1 VKANIPTGASGTLSS
16 FAESAFAAGVGFL
29 ASGLLLAA
37 LGKDPIKA
45 FYYLF
50 QGSFGST
57 TNFTIT
63 LAYASPLILTAL
75 TFAVGVRAGLFNIG
89 AEGTLYV
96 GAAAAVAASL
106 VHLPFGLGL
115 LFILVAAAVAG
126 AAWSIP
132 PFLLKSYRGV
142 NEVITTIMM
151 NNIALFFMQFIVL
164 NYLLDSLHGG
174 TRSDRSASIPIDAR
188 FPLLVDPYLTYAI
201 IFAALVCVGV
211 YYYLWQTPGGYE
223 LRAVG
228 LNPDA
233 SRFSGINPRK
243 PMLWAFVLG
252 GITAGLGGAVEVA
265 GTFTPFAIYTGL
277 SNLVNFG
284 FNGLSV
290 ALIGRNH
297 PLAIIAAGIFFGAL
311 QAGASSV
318 QTLGLSFEIV
328 EVVEGMIVFAVA
340 APQLYK
346 MVRSRIK

>member
-1 VKANIPTGASGTLSS
+1 MKANIPTGASGLLSAV
-16 FAESAFAAGVGFL
+16 AESVFAAGVGFL
-29 ASGLLLAA
+29 ASGILLAA
-37 LGKDPIKA
+37 LGKDPIRA

-50 QGSFGST
+50 EGSFGNA

-63 LAYASPLILTAL
+63 LAYAAPLMLTAL

-96 GAAAAVAASL
+96 GATAAVAASL
-106 VHLPFGLGL
+106 VHLPLGLGL
-115 LFILVAAAVAG
+115 LFILVAAAAAG
-126 AAWSIP
+126 AAWSVP
-132 PFLLKSYRGV
+132 PYLLKSYRGV

-151 NNIALFFMQFIVL
+151 NNIALFAMQFVVL
-164 NYLLDSLHGG
+164 DYLLDP
-174 TRSDRSASIPIDAR
+174 TRSDKTSSIPLDAR
-188 FPLLVDPYLTYAI
+188 FPMLLPPNLTYAI
-201 IFAALVCVGV
+201 LFAAIVCFGV

-233 SRFSGINPRK
+233 SRFSGMSPRK
-243 PMLWAFVLG
+243 PLFYAFVLG
-252 GITAGLGGAVEVA
+252 GITAGLAGAVEVA

-277 SNLVNFG
+277 SNLLNFG

-297 PLAIIAAGIFFGAL
+297 PLGIILAGVFFGAL

-340 APQLYK
+340 APQLYRL
-346 MVRSRIK
+346 VRSKIR

>member
-1 VKANIPTGASGTLSS
+1 M
-16 FAESAFAAGVGFL
+16 GFL
-29 ASGLLLAA
+29 ASGILLAA

-50 QGSFGST
+50 EGSFGST
-57 TNFTIT
+57 NNFTIT
-63 LAYASPLILTAL
+63 LAYAAPLILTAL

-96 GAAAAVAASL
+96 GATAAVAASL

-115 LFILVAAAVAG
+115 LFILIVAGLAG
-126 AAWSIP
+126 AAWSLP
-132 PFLLKSYRGV
+132 AYLLKSYRGV

-151 NNIALFFMQFIVL
+151 NNIALFAMQFVVL
-164 NYLLDSLHGG
+164 DYLLDPA
-174 TRSDRSASIPIDAR
+174 RSDKSSSIPLDAR
-188 FPLLVDPYLTYAI
+188 FPTLIAPNLTAAI
-201 IFAALVCVGV
+201 LFSILVCFAV
-211 YYYLWQTPGGYE
+211 YYYLWQTPSGYE

-233 SRFSGINPRK
+233 SKFSGISPRK
-243 PMLWAFVLG
+243 PMLYAFVLG
-252 GITAGLGGAVEVA
+252 GITAGLAGAVEVA

-277 SNLVNFG
+277 SNLLNFG
-284 FNGLSV
+284 FNGLGV

-297 PLAIIAAGIFFGAL
+297 PLGIILAGVFLGAL

-318 QTLGLSFEIV
+318 QIIGLSFEIV
-328 EVVEGMIVFAVA
+328 QVVEGMIVFAVA

-346 MVRSRIK
+346 LVRRRLR

>member
-1 VKANIPTGASGTLSS
+1 MKAAIPSGASGILSS
-16 FAESAFAAGVGFL
+16 LAESVFAAGVGFL
-29 ASGLLLAA
+29 ASGILLAV

-50 QGSFGST
+50 EGSFGNV
-57 TNFTIT
+57 TNITIT

-75 TFAVGVRAGLFNIG
+75 TFAIGVRAGLFNIG
-89 AEGTLYV
+89 AEGTFYV
-96 GAAAAVAASL
+96 GAAAAVAASF

-115 LFILVAAAVAG
+115 LLILIAAGAAG
-126 AAWSIP
+126 AAWSVP
-132 PFLLKSYRGV
+132 AYLLKSYRGV
-142 NEVITTIMM
+142 HEVISTIMM
-151 NNIALFFMQFIVL
+151 NNIALFAMQFVVL
-164 NYLLDSLHGG
+164 DYLLDP
-174 TRSDRSASIPIDAR
+174 TRSDKSSSIPIDAR
-188 FPLLVDPYLTYAI
+188 FPVLISPNLSYAI
-201 IFAALVCVGV
+201 FFAILVCLGV

-233 SRFSGINPRK
+233 SKFSGVNPRK
-243 PMLWAFVLG
+243 PMLYAFLLG

-284 FNGLSV
+284 FNGLAV

-297 PLAIIAAGIFFGAL
+297 PLACVVAGVFFGAL

-318 QTLGLSFEIV
+318 QILGISFEIV

-340 APQLYK
+340 APQLYH
-346 MVRSRIK
+346 MVRSRMK

>member
-1 VKANIPTGASGTLSS
+1 MKASIPTGASGVLSS

-29 ASGLLLAA
+29 ASGILLAA

-50 QGSFGST
+50 EGSFGNI

-63 LAYASPLILTAL
+63 LAYAAPLILTAL

-106 VHLPFGLGL
+106 VHLPGGLGL
-115 LFILVAAAVAG
+115 LFILVAAALAG
-126 AAWSIP
+126 AAWSVP
-132 PFLLKSYRGV
+132 AYLLTSYRGV

-151 NNIALFFMQFIVL
+151 NNIALFFIQFIVL
-164 NYLLDSLHGG
+164 DYLLDPL
-174 TRSDRSASIPIDAR
+174 RSDKTSSIPLDAR
-188 FPLLVDPYLTYAI
+188 FPMLIPPNLTMGI
-201 IFAALVCVGV
+201 LFAVLVCFGV
-211 YYYLWQTPGGYE
+211 YYYLWQTPSGYE

-233 SRFSGINPRK
+233 SKFSGISPRK
-243 PMLWAFVLG
+243 PMLYAFVLG
-252 GITAGLGGAVEVA
+252 GVTAGLAGAVEVA

-297 PLAIIAAGIFFGAL
+297 PIAIIFAGIFFGAL

-318 QTLGLSFEIV
+318 QILGLSFEIV

-346 MVRSRIK
+346 MVRRRLK

>member
-1 VKANIPTGASGTLSS
+1 MKAAIPKGSAGILSS
-16 FAESAFAAGVGFL
+16 VAESAFAAGVGFL
-29 ASGLLLAA
+29 ASGILLAA

-50 QGSFGST
+50 EGSFGNV
-57 TNFTIT
+57 TNVTIT

-115 LFILVAAAVAG
+115 VFILVAAALAG

-132 PFLLKSYRGV
+132 PYLLKSYRGIH
-142 NEVITTIMM
+142 EVISTIMM
-151 NNIALFFMQFIVL
+151 NNIALFFMQFVVL
-164 NYLLDSLHGG
+164 NYLLDP
-174 TRSDRSASIPIDAR
+174 TRSDKTSSIPLDAR
-188 FPLLVDPYLTYAI
+188 FPMLVPPNLTAAI
-201 IFAALVCVGV
+201 IFAALVCFGV
-211 YYYLWQTPGGYE
+211 WYYLWQTPGGYE

-233 SRFSGINPRK
+233 SKFSGISPRK
-243 PMLWAFVLG
+243 PMLYAFVLG
-252 GITAGLGGAVEVA
+252 GVTAGLAGAVEVA

-277 SNLVNFG
+277 SNLLNFG

-297 PLAIIAAGIFFGAL
+297 PLGIIVAGVFFGAL

-318 QTLGLSFEIV
+318 QILGLSFEIV

-340 APQLYK
+340 APALYR